1 MVSLFQATCLTK
13 NFTRGLI
20 ILLSDLRDEGF
31 HEWSH
36 YSPAVLKR
44 KPSAIFF
51 SNERVEGNE
60 RQMQWRKGKGM
71 NMESV
76 CMHYT
81 RGEQKN

>member
-51 SNERVEGNE
+51 FKREGRRKRKTNAMEKRKRNEYGVGL
-60 RQMQWRKGKGM
+60 
-71 NMESV
+71 
-76 CMHYT
+76 YALY
-81 RGEQKN
+81 